1 MIKDSYK
8 VLFDQAAATRKR
20 GVGDNM
26 SLERYLTENTGKFF
40 GYRRAQVYRR
50 FLNDCIWGYL
60 PEANSTEYL
69 NKFSKK

>member
-1 MIKDSYK
+1 
-8 VLFDQAAATRKR
+8 
-20 GVGDNM
+20 M